1 VEDIEE
7 TIVAKRGIKVER
19 VEGRVEQ
26 QLPMEEVI
34 DTRNIMV
41 KGYKIMNRDLQTV
54 QVLIGS
60 YVVNLSFKY
69 EN

>member
-1 VEDIEE
+1 MEDIEE